1 MSSVC
6 FSMMDQEKNKIS
18 KEAVCHTKKIT
29 QKHGQLTS
37 WLHVCALFC
46 SVEEISI
53 TQDLLTRCKKL
64 QDFFHSSTTLIPTEE
79 SIKRKKS
86 CQIFLSSVNFSML
99 PSTISL
105 CILSNHLPCNLQMLL
120 SATDH

>member
-1 MSSVC
+1 
-6 FSMMDQEKNKIS
+6 MMDQEKNKIS

-29 QKHGQLTS
+29 QKHAQLTS

-46 SVEEISI
+46 SEEEISI

-64 QDFFHSSTTLIPTEE
+64 QDFFHSSRTLIPAEE

-86 CQIFLSSVNFSML
+86 CQIFLSCVNFSML
-99 PSTISL
+99 VSTISL

-120 SATDH
+120 SAIDH